1 MIGNFVGKFEKK
13 WQVRAFG
20 VLLSCLSSIAIWG
33 TLSLA
38 HAEKIT
44 NDIAVFS
51 ALNKVTARIS
61 QLEIKLN
68 DTVTFGALKITP
80 RSCLSRPVT
89 EKPWTSAFIEVD
101 EVKLS
106 GDTQRIFSGWMFA
119 QSPGLHAVE
128 HPVFDVWL
136 INCKTSTGEAA
147 VDNRKK
153 SPRRRKAL
161 DNLWE

>member
-1 MIGNFVGKFEKK
+1 MQKK
-13 WQVRAFG
+13 YRKQWAYVSKTLICTAMFAW
-20 VLLSCLSSIAIWG
+20 VSALSSH
-33 TLSLA
+33 SF
-38 HAEKIT
+38 AEKIAHDT
-44 NDIAVFS
+44 AIFS

-61 QLEIKLN
+61 HLEVKLN
-68 DTVTFGALKITP
+68 ETVIFGALKITP
-80 RSCLSRPVT
+80 RSCASRPVT
-89 EKPWTSAFIEVD
+89 EKPWTTAFIEVD
-101 EVKLS
+101 EMKLN
-106 GDTQRIFSGWMFA
+106 GQEQRIFSGWMFA

-136 INCKTSTGEAA
+136 IKCKMSTGEVA

>member
-1 MIGNFVGKFEKK
+1 MRNNYQKQRRSALTIFVSGLILTWF
-13 WQVRAFG
+13 
-20 VLLSCLSSIAIWG
+20 AIMPS
-33 TLSLA
+33 TAL
-38 HAEKIT
+38 AEKIK

-61 QLEIKLN
+61 HLEVKLN
-68 DTVTFGALKITP
+68 ESIVFGALKITL
-80 RSCLSRPVT
+80 RSCSSRPVT

-101 EVKLS
+101 ETKLN
-106 GDTQRIFSGWMFA
+106 GQEQRIFSGWMFA
-119 QSPGLHAVE
+119 ESPGLHAVE

-136 INCKTSTGEAA
+136 IKCKMSSGGVA

>member
-1 MIGNFVGKFEKK
+1 MGNIDYKK
-13 WQVRAFG
+13 SVKAIA
-20 VLLSCLSSIAIWG
+20 VLLPCFIVSALSVMPM
-33 TLSLA
+33 LA

-44 NDIAVFS
+44 NNVAVFS

-61 QLEIKLN
+61 KLEIPLN
-68 DTVTFGALKITP
+68 QTVTFGALKITP
-80 RSCLSRPVT
+80 RACLSRPVT

-101 EVKLS
+101 EMKLN
-106 GDTQRIFSGWMFA
+106 GDEQRIFSGWMFA
-119 QSPGLHAVE
+119 ESPGLHAVE

-136 INCKTSTGEAA
+136 TNCKTTEGEVS

-161 DNLWE
+161 DNIWE